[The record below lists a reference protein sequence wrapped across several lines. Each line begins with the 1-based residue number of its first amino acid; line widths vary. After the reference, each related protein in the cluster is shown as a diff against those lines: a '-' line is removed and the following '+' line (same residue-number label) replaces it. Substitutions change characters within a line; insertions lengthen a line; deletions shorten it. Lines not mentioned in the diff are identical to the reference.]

1 MWSSFDLGSLLFV
14 LAAVIGLANER
25 FIRLPRPI
33 ALLVGALLVSFA
45 LMAVSHLMP
54 HTDLADRTEQRI
66 VTADL
71 PAVLLDGVLA
81 FLLFATSLTTD
92 AERLRKRAKPI
103 FLLATLGVAIALV
116 LFGFGIQA
124 VLAATGVAVPL
135 TWCLV
140 LGAILAPTDAV
151 AVEQLLAKVK
161 MPPEIHDL
169 IAGESL
175 FNDGAAVVFFF
186 AALGAATGE
195 GAAIGRGHL
204 VLELVIGGGGGA
216 LLGFLTGWV
225 ARQAMRLVSEDHLVV
240 TISLALVLATYR
252 IAVFLDLSGPIA
264 VVVAGLTLCHW
275 RASVDGHATWRGN
288 IRAFWSMAD
297 EIINTLLFM
306 LMGFEVLQIPL
317 GAAGIVP
324 LLAAI
329 PLAIA
334 VRFASV
340 AIPLLL
346 ARPKDRE
353 TARAIGVLTWTGLRG
368 GISIALVLALPPSPY
383 RETLTAI
390 CYAVVIFSVIVQGL
404 STPAVVRFL
413 YRGRD

>member
-14 LAAVIGLANER
+14 LAAGIGLANER
-25 FIRLPRPI
+25 FVRLPRPI
-33 ALLVGALLVSFA
+33 ALLVGALVVSFG
-45 LMAVSHLMP
+45 LMAISHVMP
-54 HTDLADRTEQRI
+54 HNDLAGRSEQRLAS
-66 VTADL
+66 ADL

-92 AERLRKRAKPI
+92 AERLRKRARPI
-103 FLLATLGVAIALV
+103 FLLATLGVAIAMV
-116 LFGFGIQA
+116 LFGLGIQA

-151 AVEQLLAKVK
+151 AVEQLLSRVK

-169 IAGESL
+169 ITGESL

-195 GAAIGRGHL
+195 GAIIGNGHL
-204 VLELVIGGGGGA
+204 VLELVIGGGGGV
-216 LLGFLTGWV
+216 LLGFFTGFL

-252 IAVFLDLSGPIA
+252 LAVFLDLSGPIA

-275 RASVDGHATWRGN
+275 RASVDGHATWRSR
-288 IRAFWSMAD
+288 IRGFWSMAD

-317 GAAGIVP
+317 GAAGILP
-324 LLAAI
+324 LIVAI

-334 VRFASV
+334 VRFVSV
-340 AIPLLL
+340 AIPIGL
-346 ARPKDRE
+346 ARLKQGDS
-353 TARAIGVLTWTGLRG
+353 ARAIGVLTWTGLRG
-368 GISIALVLALPPSPY
+368 GISIALVLALPASPY

-404 STPAVVRFL
+404 STPAVVRLL